1 MKMTTYQYTI
11 TLDDSEFIA
20 LENILKNAMS
30 SHLAEEAAKPEPK
43 KEFFH
48 PQHWETIF
56 MKLRASQRDAV
67 MTSTS
72 SACK

>member
-1 MKMTTYQYTI
+1 
-11 TLDDSEFIA
+11 
-20 LENILKNAMS
+20 MS
-30 SHLAEEAAKPEPK
+30 SYLAEEAGKPEPK
-43 KEFFH
+43 KEFFR
-48 PQHWETIF
+48 PQHLETIF

>member
-1 MKMTTYQYTI
+1 MTTYQYTI

-30 SHLAEEAAKPEPK
+30 SHLAEEAGKPEPK
-43 KEFFH
+43 KEFFR
-48 PQHWETIF
+48 PQHLETIF